1 MSNERYIAIIKA
13 TLAVLFW
20 GASFIATKVALED
33 VSPVTVVWIRF
44 GVGVLILG
52 IVVIFRQQLT
62 IPNLKTTG
70 YFALLGF
77 LGITFHQWLQSNGL
91 LTSQAGTTAW
101 IVATTPIF
109 MAAIGW
115 VILREKLNRV
125 QTLGIALA
133 TFGVILVV
141 SKGDLGLIISG
152 GFGAPGDI
160 LILISALNWAV
171 FSVLSRRVLDKY
183 PAAMVM
189 FYIMLA
195 GWLFTSVLL
204 ISQSGFAEI
213 SQLTNAGWLAVIFLG
228 ITCSGIAYIFWFDAL
243 KVIPAA
249 QLGSFLYV
257 EPIVAVVV
265 ALIVLGESIHIA
277 SVLGGMA
284 ILLGVWMVNRR
295 AKKNNG

>member
-1 MSNERYIAIIKA
+1 LSNERFIAIIKA

-20 GASFIATKVALED
+20 GASFIATKVALQD
-33 VSPVTVVWIRF
+33 ISPVTVVWIRF
-44 GVGVLILG
+44 GIGLLILG
-52 IVVIFRQQLT
+52 AVVIIRQQLAL
-62 IPNLKTTG
+62 PNLRTSG

-91 LTSQAGTTAW
+91 LTSEAGTTAW

-109 MAAIGW
+109 MAALGW
-115 VILREKLNRV
+115 IVLKEKLNWG
-125 QTLGIALA
+125 QALGIALA
-133 TFGVILVV
+133 TLGVILVV
-141 SKGDLGLIISG
+141 SKGDLRSIING

-171 FSVLSRRVLDKY
+171 FSVLSRRVLDRY

-189 FYIMLA
+189 FYIMLT

-204 ISQSGFAEI
+204 AIQSGYEGIA
-213 SQLTNAGWLAVIFLG
+213 QLTGAGWVAVIFLG
-228 ITCSGIAYIFWFDAL
+228 ITCSGLAYIFWFDAL

-257 EPIVAVVV
+257 EPVVAVVV
-265 ALIVLGESIHIA
+265 ALIVLGEPLQFA
-277 SVLGGMA
+277 SALGGVA

-295 AKKNNG
+295 VAKNRR